1 MNAHFALTLLRI
13 RSPMLIFLTDIKK
26 EELDQELLVKL
37 EQASNAAQIDFMITS
52 GFRPGVD
59 GIDHGLVNG
68 PHMTHK
74 AADIRCR
81 DSVTRFKIFYGLMQA
96 GFKRI
101 GIGQIHCHAD
111 VCTLEEDNKPE
122 NVCWLEFTDNQP

>member
-1 MNAHFALTLLRI
+1 
-13 RSPMLIFLTDIKK
+13 MLIFLTDIKK

-59 GIDHGLVNG
+59 GIDHGLLNG

-96 GFKRI
+96 GFKRF
-101 GIGQIHCHAD
+101 GFNSIHIHVD
-111 VCTLEEDNKPE
+111 TCTLAQDQKPE
-122 NVCWLEFTDNQP
+122 NVFWIEPEPS